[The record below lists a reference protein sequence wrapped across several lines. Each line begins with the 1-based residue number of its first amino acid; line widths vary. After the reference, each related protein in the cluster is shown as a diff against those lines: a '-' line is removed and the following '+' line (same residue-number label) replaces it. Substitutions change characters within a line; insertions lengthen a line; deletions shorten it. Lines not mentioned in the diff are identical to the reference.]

1 MEVATG
7 QFCGPC
13 HSWNQNIHDAYKSG
27 DYDFEYVEMIGWDHS
42 DNILNQEAYS
52 WSQIYG
58 INAIPTSIFDG
69 DYRRIVGNYPSDL
82 PGALNDCGSRPVPDI
97 VGQLM
102 VIWLGDAALR
112 ISVSITNKEGST
124 YNSYIRVPI
133 MEIVSRYDTSGGS
146 RYNNGFIGYAFYNK
160 DITIEP
166 HGTYTDTVIWDGDE
180 HQDEHGDDFG
190 DISKSNIKVILG
202 VFNQDNGYVDETV
215 TATVHENPATV
226 IDDIPKYVK
235 KLEVISGNTSGANI
249 MNVQIRIYD
258 QTNDE
263 YWDGNNWVSSETW
276 LNTVPVDG
284 SWGDINEAWN
294 YNCSNV
300 IWVDGHKYIITAKGV
315 DDIGQEDLF
324 PPSEVIHL

>member
-1 MEVATG
+1 
-7 QFCGPC
+7 
-13 HSWNQNIHDAYKSG
+13 
-27 DYDFEYVEMIGWDHS
+27 MIGWDHS

-235 KLEVISGNTSGANI
+235 KLEENGVKIKAIVAIGSRARGNYKPWSDIDLIFIVEDVKDKEFFTIGIVDPRVYTVSEAIEAIKLCEVELIEGFEDGKVLYDDGTWN
-249 MNVQIRIYD
+249 NLRELYVQVKEVYGIERYG
-258 QTNDE
+258 
-263 YWDGNNWVSSETW
+263 DGWRVRKK
-276 LNTVPVDG
+276 L
-284 SWGDINEAWN
+284 
-294 YNCSNV
+294 
-300 IWVDGHKYIITAKGV
+300 
-315 DDIGQEDLF
+315 Q
-324 PPSEVIHL
+324 